1 MSRWSKKVREALRS
15 DKVRQG
21 IGQIAVAW
29 LTEHIEQ
36 NRGRGKSGGVV
47 SHAPLKPVFGEAW
60 VNSRPRDGSS
70 VVRTRR
76 VTKVVNGRIRTSTQ
90 YLVRNEGY
98 RTTTS
103 GQPLRDTG
111 EMLRS
116 MGGQARLNGDKI
128 SLVLSGVKH
137 ALYQDRGFRTKGPN
151 YIPLTRK
158 GKRGHATG
166 ANPNAEG
173 LKRGKDFK
181 MAWKGV
187 TVPSRPFLLP
197 LRSDLRTLGK
207 SIYMGLKAVL
217 KGK

>member
-1 MSRWSKKVREALRS
+1 MSAWSKKVREALKTER
-15 DKVRQG
+15 VRQG
-21 IGQIAVAW
+21 IGQIAVSW

-36 NRGRGKSGGVV
+36 NRGRGRGGGVV
-47 SHAPLKPVFGEAW
+47 AHAPLKPVFGQRW
-60 VNSRPRDGSS
+60 VTSKPRGGAG
-70 VVRTRR
+70 VVRTRT
-76 VTKVVNGRIRTSTQ
+76 VMKLVNGRMRRQTQ
-90 YLVRNEGY
+90 YLVQAEGY
-98 RTTTS
+98 RTTS
-103 GQPLRDTG
+103 GGQPLRDTG

-116 MGGQARLNGDKI
+116 MSGEAKVRGDKLTI
-128 SLVLSGVKH
+128 VLSGVNY

-151 YIPLTRK
+151 YIPLTKR

-166 ANPNAEG
+166 ANPSAEG
-173 LKRGKDFK
+173 LTRGKDFT